1 MASEPGAV
9 FVFGKLPAH
18 GDFVSRGLSDAAREA
33 WDSWATAALERL
45 RDGHP
50 DFEDAHDAAAPWR
63 FVAGPSTL
71 GPGWRAGALAA
82 SVDSAGRRFI
92 VAAGVEASPL
102 ARDPETAAE
111 VEEALYLAI
120 AERQTVDELQA
131 NIARRIAAL
140 VDVASFAD
148 RAARAP
154 DGPGLWWAIDSQ
166 SPPRIGATPPLTLLC
181 DASAGQEETIG

>member
-1 MASEPGAV
+1 MGPEPGAV

-82 SVDSAGRRFI
+82 SAGFPWSPKAGRPGAMHLSGR
-92 VAAGVEASPL
+92 VMRLTRPEHSP
-102 ARDPETAAE
+102 AQSTRP
-111 VEEALYLAI
+111 
-120 AERQTVDELQA
+120 RC
-131 NIARRIAAL
+131 
-140 VDVASFAD
+140 
-148 RAARAP
+148 
-154 DGPGLWWAIDSQ
+154 GP
-166 SPPRIGATPPLTLLC
+166 
-181 DASAGQEETIG
+181 ASAVTRLGRRSVLA